1 MKYETRDN
9 NELEEIME
17 NVDEKAQEIF
27 NSYEDD
33 YDDEIN
39 LDNKKLKRTKLIVN
53 IVFTIIVLLILAT
66 VTISIVINGGIITR
80 AKNATTVYNEKATAE
95 NATIKAAEDN
105 MAAWESL
112 VK

>member
-1 MKYETRDN
+1 MRAERGIT
-9 NELEEIME
+9 LVALVI
-17 NVDEKAQEIF
+17 
-27 NSYEDD
+27 
-33 YDDEIN
+33 
-39 LDNKKLKRTKLIVN
+39 
-53 IVFTIIVLLILAT
+53 TIIVLLILAT

-105 MAAWESL
+105 MAAWENL